1 MRGVPTFLFG
11 MTSFSGTSHGY
22 QTEVYSMGNNIICY
36 MAAMTLANRM
46 LDSATIT
53 LKEFLAFED
62 KMRLKYGL
70 PECSLYRDFHL
81 LYPLKQR

>member
-1 MRGVPTFLFG
+1 
-11 MTSFSGTSHGY
+11 
-22 QTEVYSMGNNIICY
+22 MGNNIIRY
-36 MAAMTLANRM
+36 MAAMTLANSM
-46 LDSATIT
+46 LDSTTIT
-53 LKEFLAFED
+53 LKEFLAFES